1 MSNILIF
8 SPTPSHPQNA
18 GNRKRIYNVAKYLKS
33 LGNKI
38 HFVYFTQEGLYSQ
51 QQNDMQKEWDSL
63 TIIKKEIEYTLNG
76 DGYYLA
82 DDWYQDNIGSIVQQK
97 CIEYNIQII
106 LVINLFQSKLLEYLP
121 SHMLKLIDAQEK
133 FTNRHIMLK
142 ESGIKPD
149 YYYTIESEE
158 KIALERADKILAIQD
173 KEAEFFKTILSK
185 PVEVLNHIE
194 ISQILDRKY
203 STLNK
208 LGFIG
213 SGNSINLKSMNEFI
227 NKFITFIENNKF
239 DITLEIAGSI
249 CNKLDIDHK
258 NINLLGFVDSEKD
271 FYSNVDL
278 IINPLITG
286 TGLKIK
292 SVEALSFGVP
302 IISTKIGFDGLKS
315 DLKVHDLDTID
326 EMLVEI
332 KNIYDN
338 PIILDI
344 LSQKSKEIFEI
355 YEKEILDIT
364 NDIFNNKISILII
377 THINFWELDLGSR
390 YRLYYLLEYLNKFFD
405 VTIAYVNKRESGDDE
420 KINKIGYTN
429 KVYFIDE
436 LEESHF
442 EEKEINKFIS
452 KHRCIKPFF
461 DKKLYSKMFS
471 FLSDKIFNSIIF
483 EYIHLSYFKPLF
495 FDNNYLILDTHDIMS
510 KRCEKFIQEGKDHW
524 IDIKEDEELDLLNEF
539 NLNLAIQKAEFNYLV
554 NKNICSILVPHAN
567 KINNFIQKNEFKDI
581 VFIAGNNE
589 ANLNAIIWF
598 INNIWVY
605 FKSTKLN
612 LVIYGTICSG
622 IKSDSSYIAY
632 KNIYLKGRTDDL
644 DAVYKDANLII
655 NPVKIGGGLKIKNVE
670 ALSNGLPLITTNEGA
685 HGIEDGINK
694 SFLLANTVN
703 EWIDSILSLMLSS
716 SLREQLSKNALEYAK
731 NNFSDDICYGELVKK
746 IKDNT

>member
-315 DLKVHDLDTID
+315 DLKLHDLDSID
-326 EMLVEI
+326 EMLYEI
-332 KNIYDN
+332 EKIYN
-338 PIILDI
+338 NTLILDE
-344 LSQKSKEIFEI
+344 LSQKSIEIFNI
-355 YEKEILDIT
+355 YEKEMLNIT
-364 NDIFNNKISILII
+364 NTVFSNEYYTTLLVTDIEFWKADLGNRQRILRLIQYLKNKVSLKVLVLKKFTEQDILELKKYNLFDIVDCIYHSDDRTSDINKYKDFYTVNLEKFYNLNLKVRFDNYLKKNNFNNII
-377 THINFWELDLGSR
+377 IEYIRLD
-390 YRLYYLLEYLNKFFD
+390 YLLNGLDNSNFN
-405 VTIAYVNKRESGDDE
+405 TI
-420 KINKIGYTN
+420 I
-429 KVYFIDE
+429 
-436 LEESHF
+436 
-442 EEKEINKFIS
+442 
-452 KHRCIKPFF
+452 
-461 DKKLYSKMFS
+461 
-471 FLSDKIFNSIIF
+471 
-483 EYIHLSYFKPLF
+483 
-495 FDNNYLILDTHDIMS
+495 DTHDLMS
-510 KRCEKFIQEGKDHW
+510 IRTEKHLKNGEDFFINLKR
-524 IDIKEDEELDLLNEF
+524 EEEYSILSKYDNI
-539 NLNLAIQKAEFNYLV
+539 LAIQKSEYKLLQENIKNSNIILSQHAVNICFDRII
-554 NKNICSILVPHAN
+554 NKNFKNITFVSGPAN
-567 KINNFIQKNEFKDI
+567 AQFIE
-581 VFIAGNNE
+581 
-589 ANLNAIIWF
+589 WF
-598 INNIWVY
+598 IKNVWTIFFSTDLVLNIFGSCCDRLENY
-605 FKSTKLN
+605 TS
-612 LVIYGTICSG
+612 
-622 IKSDSSYIAY
+622 Y
-632 KNIYLKGRTDDL
+632 KNIVLHGRIDNLSIAYDNSDL
-644 DAVYKDANLII
+644 VI
-655 NPVKIGGGLKIKNVE
+655 NPVLFGGGLKIKNVE
-670 ALSNGLPLITTNEGA
+670 ALANGLPLITTNEGA
-685 HGIEDGINK
+685 NGIEDGINK